1 MSMSPCTAGGT
12 LKSESRS
19 LGILGRANPSETQK
33 LAASSIKQ
41 EEPSKYRCKP
51 CAKLFKAPEFVVKH
65 IASKHPEILKPKLDL
80 VSFVLR
86 DQNCPK
92 GRRLLLTTTSSTHNA
107 FNPARPFS
115 HR

>member
-1 MSMSPCTAGGT
+1 M
-12 LKSESRS
+12 KSESRL
-19 LGILGRANPSETQK
+19 LGIHSGANLSETQK

-80 VSFVLR
+80 VSYVLY
-86 DQNCPK
+86 DKNSPK
-92 GRRLLLTTTSSTHNA
+92 DRRLLLTTTSSIHNA
-107 FNPARPFS
+107 FNPARPS
-115 HR
+115 SRR